1 MLALLCMWFGVSV
14 PLVGLGSYFGYK
26 RKVPRP
32 LIWVP

>member
-32 LIWVP
+32 LIALD